1 MVNEFYKIL
10 WITETIAD
18 RKFKVVSKNK
28 YFRRKYKL
36 MSNVYRV
43 RVSDVNDVSDTF
55 MNSKDQMK
63 KKKTKAKR

>member
-10 WITETIAD
+10 WIIETIAD

>member
-10 WITETIAD
+10 WIIETIAD

-63 KKKTKAKR
+63 KKKTRAKR